1 MSERSER
8 INETQQAR
16 SFIEPATV
24 VWEAARMS
32 ERSERIRWAR
42 QARSFIGPATVVW
55 EAAR

>member
-8 INETQQAR
+8 INEAL
-16 SFIEPATV
+16 
-24 VWEAARMS
+24 
-32 ERSERIRWAR
+32 